1 MANEASKF
9 TMADGTD
16 VSIVDSRIGDLTST
30 GITGSTVAAQLKE
43 LKSNDIGYISRTVQV
58 DTISNNNLHT
68 YIEIPVWA
76 HQIVLALAGDNNTTR
91 FSTIF
96 PLTQFAI
103 YKTQQVNGYIS
114 NERVFFTVKYVDST
128 RVYTDALQINSGQSP
143 YVDRGLI
150 IWTSY

>member
-1 MANEASKF
+1 M
-9 TMADGTD
+9 D
-16 VSIVDSRIGDLTST
+16 RIRQCHKYRWLRDD
-30 GITGSTVAAQLKE
+30 
-43 LKSNDIGYISRTVQV
+43 DIRYISRTVQV
-58 DTISNNNLHT
+58 DTITNNNLHT

-76 HQIVLALAGDNNTTR
+76 HQIVLSLAGDNNTTR

-103 YKTQQVNGYIS
+103 NKTQQVNGYIS
-114 NERVFFTVKYVDST
+114 NERVFFTVKYIDST